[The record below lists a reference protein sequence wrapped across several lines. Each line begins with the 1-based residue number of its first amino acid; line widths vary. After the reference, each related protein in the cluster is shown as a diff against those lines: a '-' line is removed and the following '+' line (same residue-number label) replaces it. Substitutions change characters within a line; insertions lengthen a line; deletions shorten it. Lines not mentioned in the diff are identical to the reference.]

1 MAKAKALAS
10 PGRRS
15 RAGAA
20 NGLSDRLARRISAY
34 WLIDRQ
40 GWSAAA
46 AAAAVGFSSAR
57 LAAKWAK
64 QVATTGIAADSGD
77 KRGPKACLHAG
88 HARLLGG
95 ALLADKVGLGTH
107 RVAERLR
114 QGGAAIP
121 PASAS
126 TVLRALRAHGFE
138 VQPTKPDLGH
148 SAEER
153 AARARFCRAMRDVR
167 LNIRGAFSDSKI
179 FYGGGSYHAG
189 RSGRA
194 WAKRGQPR
202 KRDRRKAASRAHV
215 YAAVTPYG
223 ATPLYFA
230 TGTTGVKGTYSRPRR
245 VTKARLQEA
254 CQQLDLDARGTHAEL
269 MARIAG
275 LGEDSDAVVQALG
288 ARPRASGVG
297 NEEYMDILTGTG
309 RYAQS
314 RGMLGAIAHL
324 FAPSPHAG
332 NWWFQQDGARAHT
345 LNPKTAAGR
354 RTEAAILKV
363 APKIVR
369 DWPARSPDLSLIE
382 NAWARCQD
390 YLWKHESW
398 GDSAEFCAA
407 LERAWRASVTPE
419 YCRNLFRSWE
429 ARRAE
434 CAESGGDRVRA

>member
-1 MAKAKALAS
+1 
-10 PGRRS
+10 
-15 RAGAA
+15 
-20 NGLSDRLARRISAY
+20 
-34 WLIDRQ
+34 
-40 GWSAAA
+40 
-46 AAAAVGFSSAR
+46 
-57 LAAKWAK
+57 
-64 QVATTGIAADSGD
+64 
-77 KRGPKACLHAG
+77 
-88 HARLLGG
+88 
-95 ALLADKVGLGTH
+95 
-107 RVAERLR
+107 
-114 QGGAAIP
+114 
-121 PASAS
+121 
-126 TVLRALRAHGFE
+126 
-138 VQPTKPDLGH
+138 
-148 SAEER
+148 
-153 AARARFCRAMRDVR
+153 MRDVR

-202 KRDRRKAASRAHV
+202 KRDRRRAASRAHV

-230 TGTTGVKGTYSRPRR
+230 TGTTGVKGPYSRPRR

-363 APKIVR
+363 APKMVR

-382 NAWARCQD
+382 NAWARCED

-419 YCRNLFRSWE
+419 YCRNLFPVMGGA
-429 ARRAE
+429 ARRVCREWGWPCKGLIFRKSGLKWSNRMRGVHTSCTGHYEKAHPSHFGGERAE
-434 CAESGGDRVRA
+434 TKKELPLHPRTPRVKFLFAYKTTHPSS